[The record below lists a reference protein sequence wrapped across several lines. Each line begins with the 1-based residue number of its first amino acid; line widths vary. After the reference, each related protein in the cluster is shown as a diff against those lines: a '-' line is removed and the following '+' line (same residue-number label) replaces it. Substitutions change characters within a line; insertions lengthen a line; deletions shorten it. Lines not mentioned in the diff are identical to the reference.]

1 MAVLGGGELANTS
14 KMLKSVRVSSC
25 DAGPR
30 SVDLGATAKLRM
42 DLLEK
47 GRIDR
52 DLFGR
57 RRKWQR
63 ESGEEQPRLGR
74 VCRAK
79 YRGRELWMYSVAL
92 MTCSRIV
99 LGGGMIASKLIW

>member
-14 KMLKSVRVSSC
+14 KIPKSVRVASC

-30 SVDLGATAKLRM
+30 SVDLDASVKLRI
-42 DLLEK
+42 DLVEK

-52 DLFGR
+52 DFCSG

-63 ESGEEQPRLGR
+63 ESGEERR
-74 VCRAK
+74 HFDRACRAK
-79 YRGRELWMYSVAL
+79 DRGRELWMYSVAL
-92 MTCSRIV
+92 IASSRIA
-99 LGGGMIASKLIW
+99 LGGGMMASNLI